1 VIIRTIFRAD
11 GDPDQTA
18 VTGKSGCPR
27 KGQIGASFEDQVAGA
42 HLRDLARRPK
52 QAMTGR
58 ASINF
63 ILSPALTRLN
73 AASDITVST
82 GLR

>member
-1 VIIRTIFRAD
+1 
-11 GDPDQTA
+11 
-18 VTGKSGCPR
+18 
-27 KGQIGASFEDQVAGA
+27 
-42 HLRDLARRPK
+42 
-52 QAMTGR
+52 MTGR